1 VWAGGEKEYRR
12 RESGST
18 GVMQKKTVCKT
29 PSALNAVGNLRAMQ
43 RTGNEQRQH
52 VAVAFLDAS

>member
-1 VWAGGEKEYRR
+1 
-12 RESGST
+12 
-18 GVMQKKTVCKT
+18 MQKKTVCKD